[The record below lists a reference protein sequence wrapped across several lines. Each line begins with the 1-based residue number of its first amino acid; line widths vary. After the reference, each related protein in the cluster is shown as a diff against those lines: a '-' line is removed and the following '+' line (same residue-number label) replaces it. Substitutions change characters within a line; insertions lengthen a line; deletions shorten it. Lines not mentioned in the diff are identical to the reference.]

1 MSLITSFKY
10 SVSMELVVGQTS
22 EVVPQSSI
30 KEVITNYDYDGN
42 TMPII
47 YIRTRLSS
55 TMYDK
60 FIKNAENATIILTIT
75 KFNDQALGGKRERNY
90 VKSNFIYVMTS
101 NPNYNKSI
109 EQAVSDADDSQSY
122 LDGYIGL
129 IQVDSVNDN
138 RILINTIL
146 KNTNLMSIIYKYTK
160 HMTMVIEP
168 FDNTDHLDTVII
180 PPISSI
186 TNLLKFLNTE
196 YTFYKSGYRYF
207 RDFTTTYLLS
217 MNGTSVADMNY
228 TYNTVIIN
236 IVDPLDPVSSTNSM
250 ELNDSAKAYIINVD
264 ARRTSIDINR
274 NTDQMFNSIIGVDLF
289 GNTKQIDLD
298 IPKTPESSEKVTLE
312 RVQNNN
318 LSYVDNMKHMVES
331 VTTLLTITKTEID
344 SSILTPNKEYLV
356 RNYEDNSKYNGRY
369 ILAFKKEVML
379 QQDNEYISSVVFALR
394 KIKD

>member
-207 RDFTTTYLLS
+207 RDFSTTYLLS
-217 MNGTSVADMNY
+217 MNGTPVADMNY
-228 TYNTVIIN
+228 TYNTIIIN